1 METGNCKTWC
11 QALLIHFMRWYWNAL
26 ILNKFTGSSEFGGK
40 IKCSRVH
47 IARDGSKKRWCLCV
61 LLIVQTKGELEDAH
75 IARDP
80 RQRGFP
86 GPLSHK
92 WLYPLERSY
101 RIKTI
106 FNNRGL
112 FARLLVDQ
120 STNWLTNCSFG
131 LLIFVNQMSIL
142 VDELINQM
150 TKK

>member
-26 ILNKFTGSSEFGGK
+26 ILNKFTGSSEFGEK

-61 LLIVQTKGELEDAH
+61 LLIVQTKGKLEDAH

-106 FNNRGL
+106 FNNDSSDRDRNRILDSVCDRLRISL
-112 FARLLVDQ
+112 F
-120 STNWLTNCSFG
+120 F
-131 LLIFVNQMSIL
+131 SIRPWYAASSL
-142 VDELINQM
+142 PLSAG
-150 TKK
+150 